1 MGSPTCRG
9 LDALSDFVKWDVMAA
24 ASIAVPAPSGQ
35 MPKSTGTS
43 LPDQNPQLPRINIRQ
58 FSGVAAA

>member
-9 LDALSDFVKWDVMAA
+9 LDALSDLVKWDVMAA

-43 LPDQNPQLPRINIRQ
+43 LPDQNPQLQRINIRQ
-58 FSGVAAA
+58 FSGVDAD